1 MLISLVA
8 DGMLL
13 NFYVVDVTT
22 TWFSLADVIAKMCD
36 VADVIATWQMLY
48 PLGWRFGRCYSQCGR
63 CYSHLGLYSF
73 NLSSVMLF
81 RTSSHT

>member
-1 MLISLVA
+1 MLMPLVA

-13 NFYVVDVTT
+13 NLYVVDVTT

-48 PLGWRFGRCYSQCGR
+48 PLGWRFGRCYS
-63 CYSHLGLYSF
+63 HLGLYSF